1 MVNGRIW
8 INNMNEN
15 DIFNWNEITEE
26 ISKQKK
32 FDVLNN
38 TVEGVANSFNR
49 LSESLENAIK
59 RLSENFPPSYG
70 EINWK

>member
-8 INNMNEN
+8 VNNMNEN

-26 ISKQKK
+26 ISKRKK
-32 FDVLNN
+32 FDGLNN
-38 TVEGVANSFNR
+38 TVEGVANAFNR